1 MPRGMQENR
10 RNNGGNFYCPNGH
23 PQIYAKPRVKEL
35 EAELEHKENAL
46 RASKCETLQE
56 RNAKEAAEKKLR
68 RVKNGVCPCCKRT
81 FINLARH
88 MATKHKETN
97 ERSEG

>member
-1 MPRGMQENR
+1 MNTFTESQTLVTENCCQCGVLYAMPRGMQENR

-56 RNAKEAAEKKLR
+56 RNAKEAAE
-68 RVKNGVCPCCKRT
+68 NYGCKYPP
-81 FINLARH
+81 LH
-88 MATKHKETN
+88 
-97 ERSEG
+97 